1 MRNNTVE
8 TLIAAAVIA
17 VAAGF
22 FLFAYNATHGGSYS
36 TYEVKAL
43 LASVDGIAVGADVKI
58 HGIKVGSVSAIELDP
73 KTYKPIVHLS
83 LRDDIPLSDDSSIR
97 IASAIFNGNPYFSIQ
112 PGRNGKALV
121 AGETWKPH

>member
-22 FLFAYNATHGGSYS
+22 FLFAYNATHSGSYN

-43 LASVDGIAVGADVKI
+43 LASVDGIAVGADVKV
-58 HGIKVGSVSAIELDP
+58 HGIKIGSVSAIELDS

-83 LRDDIPLSDDSSIR
+83 LRDDIPLSDASSIR

-112 PGRNGKALV
+112 PGRGGKTLV
-121 AGETWKPH
+121 AGETWEPH